1 MSATLKSNVVRLNTK
16 SKQRRVYAHDPVFF
30 TKEQIQVGTTMIH
43 VGRLD
48 PSAWVVSRIVN
59 ITPRGGRRSVT
70 TVETFADLIYL
81 RKANGAPPMKRTTF
95 GYICYSA
102 VWRVG

>member
-1 MSATLKSNVVRLNTK
+1 MSSNVIPLRPK
-16 SKQRRVYAHDPVFF
+16 KPGSKAYAHDPVFF
-30 TKEQIQVGTTMIH
+30 TKDQIHVGVTLIH

-48 PSAWVVSRIVN
+48 PSAWVVDRIVH
-59 ITPRGGRRSVT
+59 ITPRGGRRPVE

-81 RKANGAPPMKRTTF
+81 RRANGVPPLKKLNF
-95 GYICYSA
+95 GYMCYSA